1 MSDLAVSN
9 EKIIVAENIC
19 KSYAYYQK
27 DAGLKGSIKNLF
39 KRKKLYKPAVKNL
52 SFEIAQGSITGL
64 IGLNGAGKTTT
75 LKMLSGL
82 ILPTEGSLTVLQHNP
97 FEKKKEYLRQI
108 SMVMGN
114 KSQLWW
120 DLPAVDSFELNKTIY
135 EVEDADYK
143 KTLHTMIE
151 ILGVQ
156 KQVNVQVRRLSLGER
171 MKMELIAALIHKPKL
186 IFLDEPTIGLDIITQ
201 YNIRDF
207 LKHYCNKYHASLI
220 LTSHNF
226 SDIVSL
232 CTELILINKGEKI
245 YSDSFINFKN
255 EFLNKK
261 YFILKLKFL
270 QADKIIKTLQ
280 EKGNFFAEKTA
291 EDTVKISADSTASLD
306 ILKNIS
312 NDFIEELS
320 DITIENISMEDVI
333 RRLYTSSE
341 SIL

>member
-1 MSDLAVSN
+1 MSDQAASN

-19 KSYAYYQK
+19 KSYAYYKK

-82 ILPTEGSLTVLQHNP
+82 ILPTEGSLTVLHHNP
-97 FEKKKEYLRQI
+97 FEKKKDYLRQI

-143 KTLHTMIE
+143 KTLYTMIE

-207 LKHYCNKYHASLI
+207 LKYYCNKYHASLI

-270 QADKIIKTLQ
+270 KADKIIKTLQ

-341 SIL
+341 SIV